1 MGIQQ
6 KQPFFGVWGCFL
18 IPFPCCLKPSALR
31 PPVKTAMLGRER
43 VNRCNGVVLFFLF
56 LLLCQSESEI
66 KTTSA
71 ASSLGPGLIPVN
83 FSVFQPAGSP
93 SLGAT

>member
-1 MGIQQ
+1 
-6 KQPFFGVWGCFL
+6 
-18 IPFPCCLKPSALR
+18 
-31 PPVKTAMLGRER
+31 MLGKER
-43 VNRCNGVVLFFLF
+43 VNRLNGVVLFFFFF

-71 ASSLGPGLIPVN
+71 ASSLGPGLIPIN